1 MPNQGAT
8 MQLRTLFVRFYKS
21 FNFDYERKAKP
32 GATPLPWEQTD
43 AGWYP
48 HVRVTLEDDI
58 TAIAGANESGKSHL
72 LDAIEILLSGAPQD
86 ARDFC
91 RYSPLFSAETGQR
104 RAPEI
109 GGNFN
114 LSVDERQTLTD
125 EDVPLQPDGTLLLFR
140 PTPTDWVAV
149 DGDDQ
154 PVQLPATAVATIQ
167 GMMPAPLRL
176 KTEVPVPDSIPI
188 QLLAGNQ
195 LVTMSRKRRRTL
207 LTTLTGFQSEQALTQ
222 SASSL
227 FSELATVDST
237 AAGDELGRLLLI
249 EVARIDPS
257 AFEDLAQAIEDE
269 KEGLVNGLVQ
279 TMNDSISRHL
289 TLRRWWT
296 QDADFTLRISPREH
310 EVVFTI
316 RDRTGTDYSFGERST
331 GLRYFLSYY
340 IQLRSNQHPEDRPQ
354 ILLMDEPDTY
364 LSARGQQDLLRVLE
378 HHVRPDGA
386 VTEDQVVYVTHS
398 PFLINRNAGHRI
410 RVLDKGSG
418 EEGTRVVKDAS
429 VNRYEPLRS
438 SLGAYVAET
447 AFIGGANLFVEGLSD
462 QVLLAEMTSH
472 LRRRGNPE
480 SETLDLNE
488 TTIVPAGSASSI
500 PYMVYLARGQ
510 DEVKPPCAALLD
522 SDQSGREAKAKLLRG
537 GAHHKQL
544 LPPEDIVLL
553 GEWATANSEGLE
565 ITDGVVVNEIEDL
578 IPLPVAVA
586 AARAYAERFLGI
598 DLAKDSLTINDV
610 SQRIQANGGKL
621 FDALAEAFNDKFEAS
636 LEKVG
641 FSKEVIRH
649 VRTPRS
655 GARPAGV
662 PALEANFALLIAEVT
677 RTLRDATAAEDERR
691 RSRRLKRTIGGFL
704 RDYPDGSTRDRA
716 NTTLKDIES
725 VAGETGHGD
734 ALRQQVSS
742 IRRDFKLT
750 TEPLK
755 PVSEY
760 DQFKER
766 LGALEYV
773 ERLANQGEL

>member
-1 MPNQGAT
+1 
-8 MQLRTLFVRFYKS
+8 MQLRTLLVRFYKS
-21 FNFDYERKAKP
+21 FNFDYERKATP
-32 GATPLPWEQTD
+32 GATPVPWEQTE

-48 HVRVTLEDDI
+48 HVRVGLEPDI
-58 TAIAGANESGKSHL
+58 TAVAGANESGKSHL
-72 LDAIEILLSGAPQD
+72 LDAIEILLLGADQD

-91 RYSPLFSAETGQR
+91 RYSPLFSAERGLR

-109 GGNFN
+109 GGNF
-114 LSVDERQTLTD
+114 TLTD
-125 EDVPLQPDGTLLLFR
+125 SERQVLLDENVPLRKDGTLLLLR
-140 PTPTDWVAV
+140 PTPTEWDAV

-154 PVQLPATAVATIQ
+154 PVPLLPAAIAAIQ
-167 GMMPAPLRL
+167 AMMPLPLRL
-176 KTEVPVPDSIPI
+176 KTNVPVPDSISI
-188 QLLAGNQ
+188 QLLAGKPGRS
-195 LVTMSRKRRRTL
+195 MSRRRRRSL
-207 LTTLTGFQSEQALTQ
+207 LTTLSGFQSEQALSQ
-222 SASSL
+222 SAPSL
-227 FSELATVDST
+227 FSELASADTA
-237 AAGDELGRLLLI
+237 AAGDELGRLLLT

-257 AFEDLAQAIEDE
+257 AFEDLAQAIEEE
-269 KEGLVNGLVQ
+269 KEGLVNGLIQ

-316 RDRTGTDYSFGERST
+316 RDRTGTDYSFGERSL

-340 IQLRSNQHPEDRPQ
+340 IQLRSNERPADQPQ

-378 HHVRPDGA
+378 HHVRPDGI
-386 VTEDQVVYVTHS
+386 VTDDQVVYVTHS

-462 QVLLAEMTSH
+462 QVLLAEMTSL
-472 LRRRGNPE
+472 LRRRGAPE

-522 SDQSGREAKAKLLRG
+522 SDQAGRDARAKLLRG
-537 GAHHKQL
+537 GAQNKQL
-544 LPPEDIVLL
+544 LPPEAIVML
-553 GEWATANSEGLE
+553 GDWASAHVGALE
-565 ITDGVVVNEIEDL
+565 VGDGVVVNEIEDL
-578 IPLPVAVA
+578 IPLPVAIA
-586 AARAYAERFLGI
+586 AARAYAERFLQI
-598 DLAKDSLTINDV
+598 DVNKDALTAGDL
-610 SQRIQANGGKL
+610 SARIQGNGGRL
-621 FDALAEAFNDKFEAS
+621 FDALAEAFAAQFDTS

-641 FSKEVIRH
+641 FAKEVIRYL
-649 VRTPRS
+649 RLPRS
-655 GARPAGV
+655 GSRPSGV
-662 PALEANFALLIAEVT
+662 PALEANFALLIAEVSG
-677 RTLRDATAAEDERR
+677 RLRGVAAAEDERR
-691 RSRRLKRTIGGFL
+691 RSRRLSRTIDGFR
-704 RDYPDGSTRDRA
+704 RDHPDGCTRDRA
-716 NTTLKDIES
+716 NTMLKEVES

-734 ALRQQVSS
+734 ALRHQVSS

-750 TEPLK
+750 TEPLT
-755 PVSEY
+755 PVPE
-760 DQFKER
+760 FAEFEER
-766 LGALEYV
+766 LAALEYV
-773 ERLANQGEL
+773 ERLANRGEL